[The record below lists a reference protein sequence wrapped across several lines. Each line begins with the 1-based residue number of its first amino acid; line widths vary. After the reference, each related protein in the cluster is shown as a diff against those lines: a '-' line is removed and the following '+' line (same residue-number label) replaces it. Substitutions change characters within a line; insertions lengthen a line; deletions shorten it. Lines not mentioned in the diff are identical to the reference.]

1 MVYGPETLIIRCLN
15 NVMRNNIV
23 KPIKPNTIEPMKIIT
38 FHVLWHFTHV
48 PFPLPRANY
57 GLLHLAHNRL
67 P

>member
-1 MVYGPETLIIRCLN
+1 MSCRLN

-48 PFPLPRANY
+48 HFPVLRANY